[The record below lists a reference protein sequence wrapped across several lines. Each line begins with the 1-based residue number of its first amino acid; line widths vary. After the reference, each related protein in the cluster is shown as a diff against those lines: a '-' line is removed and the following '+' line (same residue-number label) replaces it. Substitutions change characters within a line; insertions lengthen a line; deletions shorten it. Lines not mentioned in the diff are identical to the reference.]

1 MDAVIPPSDAD
12 MPRASGL
19 VQPDARPLQRAA
31 DVMVPVPIAELF
43 TIAARQE
50 RAGSLEEADRLLSH
64 ILAVAPH
71 QPDTLHMSGIVAFRL
86 GRQQEAVAKM
96 EQAIERGVDIALYLR
111 NICEVYRTLNRL
123 DDAVTAGR
131 RAVSLAPSD
140 PLCLHNLSVIHYE
153 RVEIDESID
162 CAERALLMS
171 PDLAGAHFA
180 RAEALLIKGDWE
192 HGWEEYEWRFRIADA
207 AKLMPKTD
215 KPQWDGTPFTDGTLL
230 LVADQGFGD
239 VIQFSRYIPWVLE
252 RCPDVAIAGSAEMLP
267 VLRQFVPEDRIF
279 FRWESCP
286 PYKAFAALSGLPRLH
301 GTRVDTTLAP
311 IPYLRADPARV
322 ATWTERLRRLAP
334 ASHRRIGIVWAGRP
348 THNNDRRRSSKL
360 ADFAPL
366 AALPGVALVSLQ
378 KGPSA
383 DQAGRYFGRAP
394 LINIGAEVR
403 DYNDTMAL
411 LECLDLVVTVDTS
424 VGHLAAAMGKPVWI
438 LLATSPDWRWL
449 LGREDTPWYPTVRLF
464 RQTQPRVWADVFQ
477 RVAAALQEPPALE
490 EAPAPKR
497 PPAPKEAGGIPAPA
511 PSPKPRTRSRT
522 AKAP

>member
-1 MDAVIPPSDAD
+1 MRPYR
-12 MPRASGL
+12 RAPGL
-19 VQPDARPLQRAA
+19 ARPEAGQLQRAA
-31 DVMVPVPIAELF
+31 EVMVPVPMAELF

-50 RAGSLEEADRLLSH
+50 RAGSLQEADRLLNH
-64 ILAVAPH
+64 ILAVAPN
-71 QPDTLHMSGIVAFRL
+71 QPDALHMSGIVAFRL

-123 DDAVTAGR
+123 DDAVAAAR
-131 RAVSLAPSD
+131 RAVALAPSD
-140 PLCLHNLSVIHYE
+140 PLCLHNLAVIHYE

-162 CAERALLMS
+162 CAERALMMS

-207 AKLMPKTD
+207 AKLMPPTD
-215 KPQWDGTPFTDGTLL
+215 KPQWDGKPFTDGTLL

-252 RCPDVAIAGSAEMLP
+252 RCPDVAIACSSEMVP
-267 VLRQFVPEDRIF
+267 VLRQFLPEDRIF
-279 FRWESCP
+279 FRWETLSAVQGVRRAVRP
-286 PYKAFAALSGLPRLH
+286 AAAARHAGGSTCSPRS
-301 GTRVDTTLAP
+301 RICAP
-311 IPYLRADPARV
+311 IRPVSRPGRSGCGGWPRRPIARS
-322 ATWTERLRRLAP
+322 ASSGRGGRRTTTTA
-334 ASHRRIGIVWAGRP
+334 AGRP
-348 THNNDRRRSSKL
+348 SWRILR
-360 ADFAPL
+360 PL

-383 DQAGRYFGRAP
+383 DQAGSYFGRAP

-449 LGREDTPWYPTVRLF
+449 LNREDSPWYPTVRLF
-464 RQTQPRVWADVFQ
+464 RQTQPRVWSDVFQ
-477 RVAAALQEPPALE
+477 RVAAAL
-490 EAPAPKR
+490 
-497 PPAPKEAGGIPAPA
+497 KEAGGLGAKPSAAEPAP
-511 PSPKPRTRSRT
+511 KTKTRSRA
-522 AKAP
+522 AKGREVVTNASGTGRGS

>member
-1 MDAVIPPSDAD
+1 MDDVIPSPGAAIVN
-12 MPRASGL
+12 PPVLASPEG
-19 VQPDARPLQRAA
+19 RRLQRAG
-31 DVMVPVPIAELF
+31 DLMVPVPIAELF
-43 TIAARQE
+43 VIAARQE
-50 RAGSLEEADRLLSH
+50 RAGALDEADRLLNH
-64 ILAVAPH
+64 ILAVAPD

-96 EQAIERGVDIALYLR
+96 ERAITLGVDIALYLR

-123 DDAVTAGR
+123 DDAVVAAK
-131 RAVSLAPSD
+131 RAVALAPSD

-153 RVEIDESID
+153 RVEIDESIE

-180 RAEALLIKGDWE
+180 RAEALLIKGDWAR
-192 HGWEEYEWRFRIADA
+192 GWEEYEWRFRIADA
-207 AKLMPKTD
+207 AKLMPVTD
-215 KPQWDGTPFTDGTLL
+215 KPQWDGAAFTDGTLL

-252 RCPDVAIAGSAEMLP
+252 RCPNVAIACSPEMVP
-267 VLRQFVPEDRIF
+267 VLRQFLPTDRIF
-279 FRWESCP
+279 FRWETCP
-286 PYKAFAALSGLPRLH
+286 PYQAFCALSGLPRLH
-301 GTRVDTTLAP
+301 GTRVDDMLAP

-322 ATWTERLRRLAP
+322 AAWTERLRRLASP
-334 ASHRRIGIVWAGRP
+334 SHRKIGIVWAGRP

-360 ADFAPL
+360 ADFSPL
-366 AALPGVALVSLQ
+366 TVLPGVALVSLQ

-383 DQAGRYFGRAP
+383 DQAGSYFGRAP

-403 DYNDTMAL
+403 DYDDTMAL

-449 LGREDTPWYPTVRLF
+449 LGREDSPWYPTVRLF
-464 RQTQPRVWADVFQ
+464 RQTVPRVWGDVFEK
-477 RVAAALQEPPALE
+477 VAVALRELGNAPK
-490 EAPAPKR
+490 PAPT
-497 PPAPKEAGGIPAPA
+497 PPV
-511 PSPKPRTRSRT
+511 PSPPSAGRPRRRRPSSPG
-522 AKAP
+522 AGVP